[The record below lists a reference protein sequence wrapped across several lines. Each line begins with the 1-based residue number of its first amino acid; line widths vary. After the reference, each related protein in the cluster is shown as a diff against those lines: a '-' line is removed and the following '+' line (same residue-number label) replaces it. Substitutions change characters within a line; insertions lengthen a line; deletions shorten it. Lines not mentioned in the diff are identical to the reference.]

1 MATVDLGMYLPSHQI
16 SEAQRLLD
24 AIQHGRTLGLSTQQR
39 QILEKLLPTGLF
51 ERDGDTFRWK
61 S

>member
-1 MATVDLGMYLPSHQI
+1 MTTVDLGLYLPAHQI
-16 SEAQRLLD
+16 SEADRLLV
-24 AIQHGRTLGLSTQQR
+24 AIKQNRTLGLSVSQR
-39 QILEKLLPTGLF
+39 EILTKLLPTGLF